1 MSKTRLVARTAASLV
16 AVALAVGL
24 SGCVSVFPK
33 SEPAQLYRFTTVGG
47 AEPSAPTAP
56 PITGLM
62 LQAVTFVRSAQGDQ
76 ILTLTGG
83 QAAYIAE
90 ARWVSPA
97 ETLFQEGLRDRFDR
111 LAVRTRLLSRGEFAG
126 AAGFLRV
133 DVRTFET
140 RYDQGPELAPNV
152 VVEMRARI
160 NGSDGM
166 VAAERSFQAQ
176 VRAADNRVGPI
187 TDAYG
192 QAVTKV
198 LDEFVPWA
206 DQATPA
212 LRGRPAP
219 VTTTTT
225 TTSSTS
231 TTTVAPPPPARPAPG
246 L

>member
-1 MSKTRLVARTAASLV
+1 VSPTRTAAPLV
-16 AVALAVGL
+16 ALVLAMGL
-24 SGCVSVFPK
+24 AGCVSLLPK
-33 SEPAQLYRFTTVGG
+33 SKPAQLYRFTAVGG

-56 PITGLM
+56 PSTGLM
-62 LQAVTFVRSAQGDQ
+62 LQATTFVRAAQGDQ

-97 ETLFQEGLRDRFDR
+97 EVLFQEALRDRFDR
-111 LAVRTRLLSRGEFAG
+111 GAVRTRLLSRGEFAG

-140 RYDQGPELAPNV
+140 RYDEGPAAPPNV

-160 NGSDGM
+160 NGSDGQ
-166 VAAERSFQAQ
+166 VVAERTFQATA
-176 VRAADNRVGPI
+176 RAVDNRVGPI

-192 QAVTKV
+192 KAVTKV
-198 LDEFVPWA
+198 LDDFVPWA

-212 LRGRPAP
+212 APRRPVAA
-219 VTTTTT
+219 TTTTT
-225 TTSSTS
+225 TTSTS
-231 TTTVAPPPPARPAPG
+231 TTTTAPAPAAR
-246 L
+246 